1 MKIKSVILLG
11 PALLLASALFAQSPN
26 ASQSSSGVPTLAAA
40 PAPMDDKEVLT
51 ELKKEGPAQLMK
63 DLSSRGVNFEMDPE
77 MEKKLRH
84 AKATDEVVNAVKAA
98 GPKEREAA
106 IRASAMA
113 AGQAVLSPDEAAAF
127 KPLQTELDPDKAI
140 AMAEAFVQKFPK
152 SEALTYVYAFEGN
165 AYETKGNAEKM
176 VEYAEKSLALKNDN
190 LMSLLMAAYGIPQPQ
205 YTKLHQADEEK
216 QLNQAESYANEAL
229 KQVDTLKKQPNEDDK
244 AFSDRKAT
252 YISNA
257 HGDLGMIHL
266 DRAQLGLMSLDKAEL
281 VKAENDF
288 KQAVT
293 IAPHPE
299 PTDYYRMGEACKLQG
314 HYDDAIAAFSK
325 ASDLGQG
332 VLKQYADQQVVRLKQ
347 AKAQAGTAAK
357 P

>member
-11 PALLLASALFAQSPN
+11 PALLVASALFAQLPN
-26 ASQSSSGVPTLAAA
+26 ASQSTKGTPTLGAA

-63 DLSSRGVNFEMDPE
+63 DLSSRGANFEMDAE

-106 IRASAMA
+106 IRAAAMA

-165 AYETKGNAEKM
+165 AYQTKGNAEKM
-176 VEYAEKSLALKNDN
+176 VEYAEKSLALKKDN

-205 YTKLHQADEEK
+205 YTKLHPTDEERK
-216 QLNQAESYANEAL
+216 LDEAEAYANEAL
-229 KQVDTLKKQPNEDDK
+229 KEIDTLKKQPNEDDK
-244 AFSDRKAT
+244 AFTDRKNT
-252 YISNA
+252 YLSNA

-266 DRAQLGLMSLDKAEL
+266 DRAQLGLMSLDTAEL
-281 VKAENDF
+281 VKAESEY
-288 KQAVT
+288 KQAVA

-314 HYDDAIAAFSK
+314 HYDDAIAAFAK
-325 ASDLGQG
+325 ASELGQG
-332 VLKQYADQQVVRLKQ
+332 VLKQYADQQIARLKL
-347 AKAQAGTAAK
+347 AKAQAGSSAK